1 MSSWTR
7 TQILIMKQFFL
18 SGLVFFLLS
27 FSSCVSTKV
36 FNDLEARYAIVK
48 SERNGFEKSRDSLQ
62 QAWDKLDN
70 DLSEVS
76 SYLERSRD
84 SVSMALEQVKQW
96 EEKYVL
102 LKENSEEKIQ
112 NSIAQNNALLKE
124 IALRKTELQ
133 SRSERVDQLEEM
145 IQNQKQ
151 ALSELKNRISNAL
164 LNFEGKGLTV
174 EQRNGKVY
182 VSMENKL
189 LFKSGRWDIEPAGKQ
204 ALSDLAK
211 VLEENPDIAILI
223 EGHTDNVPFSP
234 KGQLESNWDLSTK
247 RATAVV
253 NILLENER
261 ILPQNL
267 TAAGRSEFLPIGPN
281 SSAEGR
287 ASNRRIEVVLSPSL
301 DEIIA
306 LLETN

>member
-1 MSSWTR
+1 MKYS
-7 TQILIMKQFFL
+7 LIVTYAFLFF
-18 SGLVFFLLS
+18 VFNA
-27 FSSCVSTKV
+27 CVSTKV
-36 FNDLEARYAIVK
+36 FNDLEARYAVVK
-48 SERNGFEKSRDSLQ
+48 KERNAYEKSRDSLQ
-62 QAWDKLDN
+62 QSWDLINSKLGEVEMY
-70 DLSEVS
+70 LS
-76 SYLERSRD
+76 RSRD
-84 SVSMALEQVKQW
+84 SVAKGLQELKDW
-96 EEKYVL
+96 EDKYTL

-112 NSIAQNNALLKE
+112 NSIAANNALLKE

-133 SRSERVDQLEEM
+133 SRSERVDQLEQM

-151 ALSELKNRISNAL
+151 ALDELKERLSDAL

-189 LFKSGRWDIEPAGKQ
+189 LFKSGRWDIEPEGKE
-204 ALSDLAK
+204 ALKELAT

-253 NILLENER
+253 NILLENDN
-261 ILPQNL
+261 ILAENL
-267 TAAGRSEFLPIGPN
+267 TAAGRSEFVPIAPN

-287 ASNRRIEVVLSPSL
+287 AANRRIEVVLSPSL
-301 DEIIA
+301 DEITS
-306 LLETN
+306 LLESK

>member
-1 MSSWTR
+1 MKYS
-7 TQILIMKQFFL
+7 LIVTYAFLFFA
-18 SGLVFFLLS
+18 FNA
-27 FSSCVSTKV
+27 CVSTKV
-36 FNDLEARYAIVK
+36 FNDLEARYALVK
-48 SERNGFEKSRDSLQ
+48 TERNAYEKSRDSLQ
-62 QAWDKLDN
+62 QSWDLLNSKLGEVEMY
-70 DLSEVS
+70 LS
-76 SYLERSRD
+76 RSRD
-84 SVSMALEQVKQW
+84 SVAKGLQELKDW
-96 EEKYVL
+96 EEKYTL

-112 NSIAQNNALLKE
+112 NSIAANNALLKE

-151 ALSELKNRISNAL
+151 ALDELKERLSDAL

-189 LFKSGRWDIEPAGKQ
+189 LFKSGRWDIESEGKE
-204 ALSDLAK
+204 ALKELAT

-253 NILLENER
+253 NILLENDN
-261 ILPQNL
+261 ILAENL
-267 TAAGRSEFLPIGPN
+267 TAAGRSEFVPIAPN

-287 ASNRRIEVVLSPSL
+287 AANRRIEVVLSPSL
-301 DEIIA
+301 DEITS
-306 LLETN
+306 LLESK

>member
-1 MSSWTR
+1 MKYS
-7 TQILIMKQFFL
+7 LIVTYSFLFFA
-18 SGLVFFLLS
+18 FNA
-27 FSSCVSTKV
+27 CVSTKV
-36 FNDLEARYAIVK
+36 FNDLEARYAVVK
-48 SERNGFEKSRDSLQ
+48 TERNAYEKSRDSLQ
-62 QAWDKLDN
+62 QSWDLLNSKLGEVEMY
-70 DLSEVS
+70 LS
-76 SYLERSRD
+76 RSRD
-84 SVSMALEQVKQW
+84 SVAKGLQELKDS
-96 EEKYVL
+96 EEKYTL

-112 NSIAQNNALLKE
+112 NSIAANNALLKE

-151 ALSELKNRISNAL
+151 ALDELKERLSDAL

-189 LFKSGRWDIEPAGKQ
+189 LFKSGRWDIEPEGKE
-204 ALSDLAK
+204 ALKELAT

-247 RATAVV
+247 RATAVI
-253 NILLENER
+253 NILLENDN
-261 ILPQNL
+261 ILAENL
-267 TAAGRSEFLPIGPN
+267 TAAGSSGFVPIAPN

-287 ASNRRIEVVLSPSL
+287 AANRRIEVVLSPSL
-301 DEIIA
+301 DEITS
-306 LLETN
+306 LLESK

>member
-1 MSSWTR
+1 MKYS
-7 TQILIMKQFFL
+7 LIVTYAFLFF
-18 SGLVFFLLS
+18 VFNA
-27 FSSCVSTKV
+27 CVSTKV
-36 FNDLEARYAIVK
+36 FNDLEARYAVVK
-48 SERNGFEKSRDSLQ
+48 SERNAYEKSRDSLQ
-62 QAWDKLDN
+62 QSWDLLNSKLGEVEMY
-70 DLSEVS
+70 LS
-76 SYLERSRD
+76 RSRD
-84 SVSMALEQVKQW
+84 SVAKGLQELKDW
-96 EEKYVL
+96 EEKYTL

-112 NSIAQNNALLKE
+112 NSIASNNALLKE

-133 SRSERVDQLEEM
+133 SRSERVNQLEQM

-151 ALSELKNRISNAL
+151 ALDELKERLSDAL

-189 LFKSGRWDIEPAGKQ
+189 LFKSGRWDIEPEGKK
-204 ALSDLAK
+204 ALKELAT
-211 VLEENPDIAILI
+211 VLEVNPEIAILI

-253 NILLENER
+253 NILLENDN
-261 ILPQNL
+261 ILAENL
-267 TAAGRSEFLPIGPN
+267 TAAGRSEFVPIAPN

-287 ASNRRIEVVLSPSL
+287 AANRRIEVVLSPSL
-301 DEIIA
+301 DEITS
-306 LLETN
+306 LLESK

>member
-1 MSSWTR
+1 MKHSSLVVF
-7 TQILIMKQFFL
+7 ILLIL
-18 SGLVFFLLS
+18 A

-36 FNDLEARYAIVK
+36 FNDLETRYAKVK
-48 SERNGFEKSRDSLQ
+48 IARNSSEKSRDSLQ
-62 QAWDKLDN
+62 QSWDLLSSDLD
-70 DLSEVS
+70 EVKS
-76 SYLERSRD
+76 HLNRARD
-84 SVSMALEQVKQW
+84 SIKIGLNQIEEW
-96 EEKYVL
+96 EDKYIL
-102 LKENSEEKIQ
+102 LKENSEDKIQ
-112 NSIAQNNALLKE
+112 SSIAENNALLKE

-133 SRSERVDQLEEM
+133 SRSDRVEQLEEM

-151 ALSELKNRISNAL
+151 ALNQLKERLTDAL

-189 LFKSGRWDIEPAGKQ
+189 LFKSGRWDIEPEGKK
-204 ALSDLAK
+204 ALQELAA
-211 VLEENPDIAILI
+211 VLEENPDISILI

-253 NILLENER
+253 NILLQNNQ
-261 ILPQNL
+261 ILPENL
-267 TAAGRSEFLPIGPN
+267 TAAWRSEFVPIAPN
-281 SSAEGR
+281 SSLEGR
-287 ASNRRIEVVLSPSL
+287 AANRRIEVVLSPSF
-301 DEIIA
+301 DEITS